1 MPGIVCGYSLP
12 KRKIAQ
18 ALSWLAE
25 NTVGSWSTAALP
37 LRTALMADGSAAER
51 PRQTWSMT

>member
-18 ALSWLAE
+18 ALSWPAE

-51 PRQTWSMT
+51 PRQT